1 MSRIL
6 QAVRRKP
13 WAIVAVV
20 AAALLSV
27 GAASAGARAENS
39 EIEYAWTFEHGEV
52 GIKPAA
58 NGELVGIVLQP
69 TQFAVCAHEAGEEMW
84 TDLAPQPDGSYWGL
98 HQWFAN
104 GSCARDPTLGPTAWR
119 VMHKP
124 DGSKYLLV
132 CFSEP
137 GSTSQPTIA
146 PDGTDAGATNG
157 CVESEPTAPLPVV
170 SNGGGSGAG
179 QNGAEV
185 VSFSTIFA
193 LPKTTLCVRRHSLK
207 IGLHDP
213 RRDPLK
219 EVVVKIKRRT
229 VAVVRGVQRL
239 KRGIVLENLP
249 SGSFTL
255 KIVATTVLHQHLTGR
270 RTYHSCGK
278 GSSSKTQLRHPKP
291 RRRR

>member
-1 MSRIL
+1 MNRL
-6 QAVRRKP
+6 LRATLRRSWP
-13 WAIVAVV
+13 IVI
-20 AAALLSV
+20 ALAMLLGI
-27 GAASAGARAENS
+27 GAASAGAAS
-39 EIEYAWTFEHGEV
+39 EIEQNAWTFEHGEV
-52 GIKPAA
+52 AFQPAA
-58 NGELVGIVLQP
+58 NGELVGIVIQP
-69 TQFAVCAHEAGEEMW
+69 TQFAVCTHEQGEEMW
-84 TDLAPQPDGSYWGL
+84 TDVALQSDGSYWGL

-104 GSCARDPTLGPTAWR
+104 GSCAHDPTRGLTAWR

-137 GSTSQPTIA
+137 GSTSQPAIA
-146 PDGTDAGATNG
+146 PDGTPSGTTLP
-157 CVESEPTAPLPVV
+157 CVESKPTAPPPVV
-170 SNGGGSGAG
+170 SNGGGRSGAG

-185 VSFSTIFA
+185 ISFSKTFS
-193 LPKTTLCVRRHSLK
+193 LPKTTVCVRLRSLK
-207 IGLHDP
+207 IKLRDP

-239 KRGIVLENLP
+239 KRGIVLQNLP
-249 SGSFTL
+249 GGSFTL
-255 KIVATTVLHQHLTGR
+255 KIVATTILHQHITGS

-278 GSSSKTQLRHPKP
+278 GSSGNVQPRHPKP